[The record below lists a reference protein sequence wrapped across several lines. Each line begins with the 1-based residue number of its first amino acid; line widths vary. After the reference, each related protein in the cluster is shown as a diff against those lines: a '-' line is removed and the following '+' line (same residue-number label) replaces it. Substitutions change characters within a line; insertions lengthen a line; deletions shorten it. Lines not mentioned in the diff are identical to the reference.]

1 MKSND
6 TNFIQRLRLGKE
18 DALEYIVNTYLPAIK
33 GISYKILAPFKN
45 DGMLDECVNDV
56 FLSVWHHRKDFNGD
70 DSDKF
75 KKWICAIAKFKAI
88 DYYRK
93 ATKNLEI
100 SSDNLELAP
109 TDSVE
114 KVLVQMENRLELMQ
128 LINRLDPIDQQIF
141 IRRFFLGEN
150 TADIARRL
158 GKTKASIDN
167 RIYRCKKK
175 LKLHASDFP
184 LGGSVV

>member
-1 MKSND
+1 M
-6 TNFIQRLRLGKE
+6 I
-18 DALEYIVNTYLPAIK
+18 
-33 GISYKILAPFKN
+33 
-45 DGMLDECVNDV
+45 DECVNDIL
-56 FLSVWHHRKDFNGD
+56 LSIWHHAKDFNGD
-70 DSDKF
+70 SAKF

-93 ATKNLEI
+93 AAKSLEI
-100 SSDNLELAP
+100 SSDNLELSSSS
-109 TDSVE
+109 DSVE
-114 KVLVQMENRLELMQ
+114 KDLERIENRSELMH

-150 TADIARRL
+150 TVDIAHKL

-175 LKLHASDFP
+175 LKVHASKF
-184 LGGSVV
+184 LMGGSSL